1 MKNCK
6 ICMQPIP
13 EGRLKALPG
22 TDVCTEHSSASPY
35 KGNLINY
42 GQSEDDSF
50 QEIEIIRDQSL
61 AEKLEHY
68 RKQVGQL
75 KH

>member
-1 MKNCK
+1 MKKCK
-6 ICMQPIP
+6 ICQQPIA
-13 EGRLKALPG
+13 EGRLRALPG

-35 KGNLINY
+35 KGNIINH

-68 RKQVGQL
+68 KKQQGL
-75 KH
+75 HK